1 MLLPPPSSPV
11 GGSTHSITTA
21 GVGGDP
27 SVDGGGF
34 GLIAVDTI
42 DDADG
47 DDDDV
52 VTAVDGGGLETEV
65 GTTGDV
71 GGGGGGL
78 LGHPVTPAKQL
89 WVTSEHS
96 RRDPPGH
103 GSQTDLA
110 LEEDTPHYGRVR
122 NVICRQLELNMI
134 SIEHDDIQLTSPTIT
149 HKEPI
154 RIGIPIHN
162 PRQHHSSI
170 ILRTPHSQTLPQFVH
185 HTLPIRANG
194 ILLVEQLIFPTGD
207 DVSSHEVSVVAVD
220 VSSAG
225 EGGFVSCKRGGG

>member
-27 SVDGGGF
+27 SEDGGGF

-47 DDDDV
+47 DDDD

-110 LEEDTPHYGRVR
+110 LEEDAPQKNRSGLAFPSTTPGNIIVPSYSGH
-122 NVICRQLELNMI
+122 
-134 SIEHDDIQLTSPTIT
+134 LTPKLSPNLST
-149 HKEPI
+149 
-154 RIGIPIHN
+154 
-162 PRQHHSSI
+162 
-170 ILRTPHSQTLPQFVH
+170 TLCQFVQ
-185 HTLPIRANG
+185 TAL
-194 ILLVEQLIFPTGD
+194 
-207 DVSSHEVSVVAVD
+207 SSSNN
-220 VSSAG
+220 
-225 EGGFVSCKRGGG
+225 